1 MLAGLSG
8 GICFF
13 AYGHM
18 TRETI
23 AAITV
28 INGLLA
34 LGCYALLLTVGRK
47 MYLPLSWGALWRH
60 ILYILG
66 IEGHAYIEVDEIAI
80 T

>member
-1 MLAGLSG
+1 
-8 GICFF
+8 
-13 AYGHM
+13 M

-66 IEGHAYIEVDEIAI
+66 FVQLGDDGHAYVEVDETAI
-80 T
+80 TEAAITQKW

>member
-1 MLAGLSG
+1 
-8 GICFF
+8 
-13 AYGHM
+13 M

-60 ILYILG
+60 LLYILG
-66 IEGHAYIEVDEIAI
+66 VVQLEDDGHAYVEVDETAI
-80 T
+80 TEAAMMQKW